1 MYPNKWR
8 ISLAKQSCA
17 LCLAFIYANGFS
29 QTPIGSYP
37 ISVCYQMTTNIIF
50 PYRIE
55 KADIGCGDVIAQK
68 GGRLENVLFI
78 KAARKNFPATNLSV
92 YTSDGKFY
100 SFIVKYSVQPDTLN
114 LSFAN
119 GQIFNKEGSNIVNA
133 ARLDSDALLI
143 EKQENF
149 VHKHVSVQ
157 KIRINLNGIYVKDH
171 LLWFRFE
178 IKNNSQID
186 YEREY
191 IKFSIQDKHIAKLS
205 AVQENEE
212 APVWETA
219 NSRVPAQNKDTVV
232 IAFPAFTL
240 FRQKRMVIR
249 MAEKNGGRIL
259 ILPIP
264 AKTIL
269 HCRKVES

>member
-1 MYPNKWR
+1 MNSTKWR
-8 ISLAKQSCA
+8 ISLAKQLRA
-17 LCLAFIYANGFS
+17 LCLVFIYVSGFS

-37 ISVCYQMTTNIIF
+37 LSVCYQMTTNIIF

-55 KADIGCGDVIAQK
+55 KADIGSGDVIAQK
-68 GGRLENVLFI
+68 GGKLENVLFI
-78 KAARKNFPATNLSV
+78 KAARKYFPATNLSV

-100 SFIVKYSVQPDTLN
+100 SFIVKYSAQPDTLN
-114 LSFAN
+114 LSFASS
-119 GQIFNKEGSNIVNA
+119 QIFGTDGSNTVNA
-133 ARLDSDALLI
+133 AKLDSDALRV

-149 VHKHVSVQ
+149 LHEHVRVQ

-186 YEREY
+186 FEPET
-191 IKFSIQDKHIAKLS
+191 IKFSIQDKHIAKLT
-205 AVQENEE
+205 AVQENEK
-212 APVWETA
+212 APVWETP
-219 NSRVPAQNKDTVV
+219 NSRVPAQHKDTVV
-232 IAFPAFTL
+232 FAFPAFTL
-240 FRQKRMVIR
+240 SRQKRLIIR